1 MQSQHIT
8 LRNSVQSKSELLVYN
23 SDNDIMEIDMKKI
36 ILILFSIGVILIS
49 LPSHAF
55 LFQTKCGV
63 PKAKT
68 VCQRHCCYNYYGP
81 GAKCTE
87 VCTRVKLSPQ
97 TVCHRT
103 GLFDS

>member
-1 MQSQHIT
+1 MSSIQG
-8 LRNSVQSKSELLVYN
+8 NNKLLVYTSGSGHTEMN
-23 SDNDIMEIDMKKI
+23 MKKTTYF
-36 ILILFSIGVILIS
+36 LFSIILMLS
-49 LPSHAF
+49 TLPAHAI

-87 VCTRVKLSPQ
+87 VCTKVKLAPEV
-97 TVCHRT
+97 VCHRT